1 MATPTTSAAQFSE
14 VVIGLVLVLVLV
26 LMLVVIVVL
35 VVAFT
40 GIRWP
45 RRTADGLGH

>member
-1 MATPTTSAAQFSE
+1 MAAPTTSAAQFSE
-14 VVIGLVLVLVLV
+14 VVVGLV